1 MSLKE
6 NSFSRVITFIIQCS
20 SWIIKFGLPSWPIRG
35 LPAWLRP
42 YSTKD
47 KREDFVSLS
56 KANAG
61 QTVGFFGWKVS
72 CVRISP
78 AETARQGLPNDR
90 SVICPTL
97 KRNKSR
103 SSF

>member
-6 NSFSRVITFIIQCS
+6 NSSPRVITFIIQCS
-20 SWIIKFGLPSWPIRG
+20 PWIIKFGVTSWPIRD
-35 LPAWLRP
+35 LPAWVRP

-61 QTVGFFGWKVS
+61 QTVGFFGWQEV
-72 CVRISP
+72 V
-78 AETARQGLPNDR
+78 
-90 SVICPTL
+90 
-97 KRNKSR
+97 
-103 SSF
+103 